1 MSAHHYSDAEI
12 EFLRKFAWGHSYKE
26 ITVAINEKFN
36 LDLGENQIRACLKNH
51 KITTGRTG
59 RFEKGH
65 VPANKGTHPK
75 SSGRMAETQFKK
87 GDMPQNH
94 LPVGSVRVR
103 HSYKGKKPYVWEK
116 VAEPNVWRMKHVLEW
131 EHHNGPMPESL
142 NMESGSMTEE
152 CIVYYL
158 TERCTIPLSVL
169 GEKAKEVLE
178 NTVTNMFSR
187 NQEWA
192 QTVFQRAMER
202 AYKRGRFNSNKMYND
217 GRQYVNNYMKY
228 GCTTWY
234 DWCCNNWGTK
244 WNAYSNEQEDEDTI
258 SFETAWSNPEPVMLK
273 LSEMYPEAI
282 IEHWWADEDM
292 GSNDGYRVYQ
302 GGKIIEGDYCESCS
316 NEAYEI
322 YIKC

>member
-1 MSAHHYSDAEI
+1 MPNHVKNIVKMEGITALPLFTEED
-12 EFLRKFAWGHSYKE
+12 GKE
-26 ITVAINEKFN
+26 CFDFN
-36 LDLGENQIRACLKNH
+36 
-51 KITTGRTG
+51 KII
-59 RFEKGH
+59 
-65 VPANKGTHPK
+65 
-75 SSGRMAETQFKK
+75 
-87 GDMPQNH
+87 
-94 LPVGSVRVR
+94 
-103 HSYKGKKPYVWEK
+103 
-116 VAEPNVWRMKHVLEW
+116 
-131 EHHNGPMPESL
+131 PMPESL
-142 NMESGSMTEE
+142 NMESGSTTDE

-178 NTVTNMFSR
+178 KTVTNMFSR
-187 NQEWA
+187 NQEWV

-292 GSNDGYRVYQ
+292 GNNDGYRVYQ

-316 NEAYEI
+316 SEAYEI
-322 YIKC
+322 YIKCWGESDCLYQDEDGNWNHYDCDTCHGCD